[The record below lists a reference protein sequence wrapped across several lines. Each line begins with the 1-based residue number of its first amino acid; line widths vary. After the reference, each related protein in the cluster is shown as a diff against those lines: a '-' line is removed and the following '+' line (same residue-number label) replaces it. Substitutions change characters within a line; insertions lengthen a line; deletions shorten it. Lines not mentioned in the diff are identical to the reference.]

1 MKLQRKT
8 LIDCKEVNLV
18 CNDYFTGIYKDDS
31 NNYYVVT
38 QKTDDEVIAIF
49 HNVENKNIELLK
61 ESDNA

>member
-18 CNDYFTGIYKDDS
+18 YDDYFASIYKDET

-38 QKTDDEVIAIF
+38 KKTDDEVIAIF
-49 HNVENKNIELLK
+49 HNVENKDIELLK
-61 ESDNA
+61 ETNNA